1 MEGGKSKIDRP
12 TAHPSNP
19 IHKDKKT
26 QPPNPMHKDQNLIP
40 PQFKQ
45 KKIKKS
51 EENHEILKVGVFIG
65 AAISTFIIYKI
76 F

>member
-1 MEGGKSKIDRP
+1 
-12 TAHPSNP
+12 
-19 IHKDKKT
+19 
-26 QPPNPMHKDQNLIP
+26 MHKDQNLIP

-65 AAISTFIIYKI
+65 GAISAFIIYKI